1 VTIEVDGAG
10 VGNDLIGVDCDFV
23 RTGRGCAMDAVMGS
37 IDSAVR
43 LFCVVGGVN
52 SPHMP
57 YSCLSYNLP
66 AVKLINSGEAWREVS
81 YIVLVPVIF
90 NLSEIIVAYGKNIE
104 KNHTT
109 I

>member
-1 VTIEVDGAG
+1 
-10 VGNDLIGVDCDFV
+10 
-23 RTGRGCAMDAVMGS
+23 
-37 IDSAVR
+37 
-43 LFCVVGGVN
+43 
-52 SPHMP
+52 MP